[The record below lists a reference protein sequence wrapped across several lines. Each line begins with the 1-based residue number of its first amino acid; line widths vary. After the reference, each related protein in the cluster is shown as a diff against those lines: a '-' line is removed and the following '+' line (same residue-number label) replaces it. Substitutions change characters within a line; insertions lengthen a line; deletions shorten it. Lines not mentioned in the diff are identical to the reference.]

1 MDRPLVEAGERGFD
15 FAKALIDL
23 VRQLVG
29 VLIFGLQLGALGV
42 ERLDG
47 RLFVSRQ
54 VERRAHDLAQAV
66 GGAIGEAHR
75 HLDPFPAFAG
85 DRFGGGFQLVG
96 DQAIEQRR
104 ILQPAAVVILEEIAQ
119 HAAAVGFIGID
130 ADEYGPLVGCAD
142 GGLGQHAPD
151 LVGFPLPAI
160 ANRLPDLLLTRM
172 IVGDGEGHELFERD
186 AVLGIDIEQ

>member
-1 MDRPLVEAGERGFD
+1 M
-15 FAKALIDL
+15 
-23 VRQLVG
+23 
-29 VLIFGLQLGALGV
+29 
-42 ERLDG
+42 
-47 RLFVSRQ
+47 
-54 VERRAHDLAQAV
+54 

-172 IVGDGEGHELFERD
+172 IVGVLRRRQGDLLNGSCHETYSATGAESLSLDPKPVTKRST
-186 AVLGIDIEQ
+186 ALSL